1 MDASK
6 DKKEAPKGIIQSKNA
21 TFVHQSISS
30 SNNFKFLY
38 CIILYLSRTVF
49 STFTTGDID
58 LLLPFSCI
66 LVIKKG
72 NTIDKTGALNEN
84 LRNSRQHR

>member
-6 DKKEAPKGIIQSKNA
+6 NKKEAPKGIIQSKNV
-21 TFVHQSISS
+21 TFVHQSTSS
-30 SNNFKFLY
+30 SNNFKLFY

-49 STFTTGDID
+49 STCTNDDLD

-66 LVIKKG
+66 LIIKKG

-84 LRNSRQHR
+84 F

>member
-6 DKKEAPKGIIQSKNA
+6 DKKEAPKGIIKSKNA
-21 TFVHQSISS
+21 MFVHQSTSS
-30 SNNFKFLY
+30 SNNFRLFY

-49 STFTTGDID
+49 STYKNGDID

-66 LVIKKG
+66 LVIKEYSLY
-72 NTIDKTGALNEN
+72 KTGALNEN
-84 LRNSRQHR
+84 L